1 MPRERAILS
10 FSRQIKEVSMKG
22 FLTVIWFT
30 ILLPF
35 IILGFV
41 WGFVKMGI
49 DVGVSVAA
57 ALDKKIAKLM
67 EW

>member
-1 MPRERAILS
+1 MN
-10 FSRQIKEVSMKG
+10 G
-22 FLTVIWFT
+22 FVTVLWFV
-30 ILLPF
+30 IILPF
-35 IILGFV
+35 VIVGFF

>member
-1 MPRERAILS
+1 
-10 FSRQIKEVSMKG
+10 MKG
-22 FLTVIWFT
+22 FLTVIWVAV
-30 ILLPF
+30 LSPF
-35 IILGFV
+35 IVIGFF

>member
-1 MPRERAILS
+1 
-10 FSRQIKEVSMKG
+10 MKG
-22 FLTVIWFT
+22 FVTVLWFV